1 VLCRA
6 GITSLQGNPVSV
18 SDEYLYVTPCNK
30 VFYKEIIFAVFEVVF
45 FAESY
50 QVALGL

>member
-1 VLCRA
+1 MIYRA
-6 GITSLQGNPVSV
+6 GITALQGSLVSV